1 MNPGPGT
8 GRVITSASPRTAS
21 IFTSGN
27 LRRNLL
33 HGLDLGLDLGS
44 VPDKHAAGLERLV
57 PSQAEVLPVD
67 RSLRRE
73 RGADVAPRVLR
84 LAVLFDAK
92 HHLARDAPD
101 GQIAD
106 HIDLVTRSWLDA
118 RADETQFGIL
128 RGVEEIRRLE
138 MSIAVRDTC
147 LDARGVDRHRDGGLG
162 EVAVRHL
169 HGAGPARERPAHFRD
184 HQVPHRKVQARMA
197 AVDLP
202 TLCAHKSSRSLP
214 ACLTG
219 TPCRNRSTWTT
230 DAMFSI

>member
-33 HGLDLGLDLGS
+33 HGLDLGLDLDLI
-44 VPDKHAAGLERLV
+44 PDEHAAGLERLV
-57 PSQAEVLPVD
+57 PRQAEVLPID
-67 RSLRRE
+67 RGLRRE

-84 LAVLFDAK
+84 LAVLFHAEDY
-92 HHLARDAPD
+92 LARDPPD
-101 GQIAD
+101 CQISD
-106 HIDLVTRSWLDA
+106 DIDLVTRSWLDA
-118 RADETQFGIL
+118 RAHETQFGIL
-128 RGVEEIRRLE
+128 RDVEEVRRLE
-138 MSIAVRDTC
+138 MSIAVRDAC

-184 HQVPHRKVQARMA
+184 HQMPHRKVQARMA

-202 TLCAHKSSRSLP
+202 TLCAHKSSRG
-214 ACLTG
+214 C
-219 TPCRNRSTWTT
+219 
-230 DAMFSI
+230 